1 MNIAESILLALDA
14 VRAHKLRSILTLL
27 SIAIG
32 IFAIIGSGTAV
43 TSLNN
48 TMSGQLASLGE
59 NNFYVT
65 KAPMI
70 QTGDTWRKYRKRKP
84 ITYYQAKELQ
94 KKMTITDI
102 VSIYNATGGL
112 TMKAGNYSTDPDVML
127 IGANEHYLIT
137 SNTNIE
143 FGNPMTS
150 EDVNMNRFTAIIGND
165 VAVKLFPGT
174 NPIGQ
179 IIRIKNQ
186 QFTVTGLTKPKGSM
200 MGQSQD
206 NMVIIPIGNFM
217 RYYADEWEQSVNII
231 VRPPSKDALSPAMDE
246 TIGILRSIRNCKP
259 WEENSFELQTNESLT
274 QQFSSFTKYLD
285 LFGLI
290 SGIIALLAAGVGI
303 MNIMLVS
310 VKERTREIGL
320 RKAVGAK
327 SNWILLQFVIEA
339 ITLCQLGGVI
349 GIILGFIG
357 GWVLSNAIDVT
368 TSVPLL
374 WVLLSVGSC
383 TLLGVI
389 FGGYP
394 AWKAAKLDPIDA
406 LRYE

>member
-14 VRAHKLRSILTLL
+14 VRTHKLRSILTLL

-43 TSLNN
+43 TSLND
-48 TMSGQLASLGE
+48 TMSGKLAELGE

-70 QTGDTWRKYRKRKP
+70 QTHDSWRKYRKRKAV
-84 ITYYQAKELQ
+84 TYYQAKELQ
-94 KKMTITDI
+94 KRMTITDI
-102 VSIYNATGGL
+102 VSVYNVTAGF

-127 IGANEHYLIT
+127 IGANEHYLST
-137 SNTNIE
+137 ANVDIE
-143 FGNPMTS
+143 FGNPFS
-150 EDVNMNRFTAIIGND
+150 FEDVSMNRFNAIIGND
-165 VAVKLFPGT
+165 VAVKLFPGIS
-174 NPIGQ
+174 PLGQ
-179 IIRIKNQ
+179 QIRVKNQ
-186 QFTVTGLTKPKGSM
+186 QFTVIGLVKAKGSM

-217 RYYADEWEQSVNII
+217 RYYSDEWEQSVNII
-231 VRPPSKDALSPAMDE
+231 VRPPSKDALNPAMDE
-246 TIGILRSIRNCKP
+246 AIGILRSIRNVKP
-259 WEENSFELQTNESLT
+259 WEENSFEIQTNESLT
-274 QQFSSFTKYLD
+274 QQFSAFTQYLD

-290 SGIIALLAAGVGI
+290 SGGIALLAAGVGI

-339 ITLCQLGGVI
+339 ITLCQLGGII
-349 GIILGFIG
+349 GILLGFVG
-357 GWVLSNAIDVT
+357 GWALSSSIGITAV
-368 TSVPLL
+368 VPLL
-374 WVLLSVGSC
+374 WVAVSVGSC
-383 TLLGVI
+383 TLMGIV

-394 AWKAAKLDPIDA
+394 AWKAANLDPIDA

>member
-48 TMSGQLASLGE
+48 TMSGQLAELGE
-59 NNFYVT
+59 NNFYIT

-70 QTGDTWRKYRKRKP
+70 QTHDSWRKYRKRKP

-102 VSIYNATGGL
+102 VSVYNVTGGF
-112 TMKAGNYSTDPDVML
+112 TMKAGNYSTDPDVSL
-127 IGANEHYLIT
+127 IGANEHYLVT
-137 SNTNIE
+137 ANTNIE
-143 FGNPMTS
+143 EGNPFTT
-150 EDVNMNRFTAIIGND
+150 EDITMNRFIALIGND

-174 NPIGQ
+174 NPLGQ
-179 IIRIKNQ
+179 TMRIKNQ
-186 QFTVTGLTKPKGSM
+186 QFTITGLIKPKGSM

-206 NMVIIPIGNFM
+206 NIVIIPIGSFM

-231 VRPPSKDALSPAMDE
+231 VRPPAKDALSPSMDE
-246 TIGILRSIRNCKP
+246 AIGILRGIRNVKP

-274 QQFSSFTKYLD
+274 AQFSSFTKYLD

-290 SGIIALLAAGVGI
+290 SGAIALLAAGVGI

-339 ITLCQLGGVI
+339 ITLCQLGGII
-349 GIILGFIG
+349 GIVLGFVG
-357 GWVLSNAIDVT
+357 GWALSNSIGITA
-368 TSVPLL
+368 SVPLL
-374 WVLLSVGSC
+374 WVGVSVGSC
-383 TLLGVI
+383 TLLGII

-394 AWKAAKLDPIDA
+394 AWKAANLDPIDA

>member
-48 TMSGQLASLGE
+48 TMSGQLAELGE

-70 QTGDTWRKYRKRKP
+70 QTHDSWRKYRKRKP
-84 ITYYQAKELQ
+84 LTYSQAKDLQ
-94 KKMTITDI
+94 KRMTITDI
-102 VSIYNATGGL
+102 VSVYNATGGI
-112 TMKAGNYSTDPDVML
+112 TMKTGNYSTDPDVTL
-127 IGANEHYLIT
+127 IGANEHYLVT
-137 SNTNIE
+137 ANTNIE
-143 FGNPMTS
+143 SGNPFTG
-150 EDVNMNRFTAIIGND
+150 EDVNMGRFSAIIGND

-174 NPIGQ
+174 DPVGQ
-179 IIRIKNQ
+179 SIRIKNQ
-186 QFTVTGLTKPKGSM
+186 QFMVVGLVKPKGSM

-206 NMVIIPIGNFM
+206 NMVIIPISNFM

-231 VRPPSKDALSPAMDE
+231 VRPPSKDALAPAMDE
-246 TIGILRSIRNCKP
+246 AIGILRSIRNCKP

-274 QQFSSFTKYLD
+274 QQFSSFTQYLD

-290 SGIIALLAAGVGI
+290 SGGIALLAAGIGI

-339 ITLCQLGGVI
+339 ITLCQLGGII
-349 GIILGFIG
+349 GIILGFVG
-357 GWVLSNAIDVT
+357 GWALSSSIGITAV
-368 TSVPLL
+368 VPLL
-374 WVLLSVGSC
+374 WVGVSVGSC
-383 TLLGVI
+383 TLMGIV

-394 AWKAAKLDPIDA
+394 AWKAANLDPIDA

>member
-43 TSLNN
+43 TSLND
-48 TMSGQLASLGE
+48 TMSGKLAELGE

-65 KAPMI
+65 KALMI
-70 QTGDTWRKYRKRKP
+70 QTHDSWRKYRKRKAV
-84 ITYYQAKELQ
+84 TYYQAKELQ
-94 KKMTITDI
+94 KRMTITDI
-102 VSIYNATGGL
+102 VSVYNVTAGFTI
-112 TMKAGNYSTDPDVML
+112 KSGNYSTDPDVML
-127 IGANEHYLIT
+127 IGANEYYLST
-137 SNTNIE
+137 ANVDIE
-143 FGNPMTS
+143 FGNPFSS
-150 EDVNMNRFTAIIGND
+150 EDISMNRFNAIIGND

-174 NPIGQ
+174 SPLGQ
-179 IIRIKNQ
+179 QIRVKNQ
-186 QFTVTGLTKPKGSM
+186 QFTVIGLVKAKGSM

-206 NMVIIPIGNFM
+206 NFVIIPIGNFM
-217 RYYADEWEQSVNII
+217 RYYSDEWEQSVNII
-231 VRPPSKDALSPAMDE
+231 VRPPSKDALNPAMDE
-246 TIGILRSIRNCKP
+246 AIGILRSIRNCKP
-259 WEENSFELQTNESLT
+259 WEENSFEIQTNESLT
-274 QQFSSFTKYLD
+274 QQFSAFTQYLD

-290 SGIIALLAAGVGI
+290 SGGIALLAAGVGI

-339 ITLCQLGGVI
+339 ITLCQMGGII
-349 GIILGFIG
+349 GILLGFVG
-357 GWVLSNAIDVT
+357 GWALSNSIGITAV
-368 TSVPLL
+368 VPLV
-374 WVLLSVGSC
+374 WVAVSVGSC
-383 TLLGVI
+383 TLMGII

-394 AWKAAKLDPIDA
+394 AWKAANLDPIDA